1 MSKRQSRSLR
11 SSGSEAKAAEPSVP
25 REQFEDSK
33 KQLYSALVLMARDRI
48 AQAEARLLPRAQQ
61 GDSFWSQLETLLSRH
76 EAQMEK
82 LSQKASEMRSN
93 LSASR
98 KTASSA
104 HLRRMDE
111 ARAELEDLQSEI
123 RSATTAVQRDQTNFL
138 LAQEQQLREQ
148 ISAADSEIEE
158 LTQAVRALRKSSSQ
172 LKAKA
177 QTQQAEFESKSKSL
191 RGRTR
196 EAEARGKRL
205 ARDVDAAELEIRRT
219 EAELEDLQHREVACL
234 ELYESLKQPLPVIQ
248 RIFAKR

>member
-1 MSKRQSRSLR
+1 
-11 SSGSEAKAAEPSVP
+11 
-25 REQFEDSK
+25 
-33 KQLYSALVLMARDRI
+33 MARDRI
-48 AQAEARLLPRAQQ
+48 AHWEAPKSRQ

-82 LSQKASEMRSN
+82 LSQKASEMRSS

-111 ARAELEDLQSEI
+111 AHAELEVLQSEI
-123 RSATTAVQRDQTNFL
+123 RSATDAVENDQTNEL
-138 LAQEQQLREQ
+138 LTQEQQLREQ
-148 ISAADSEIEE
+148 ISAEDAEIEE

-177 QTQQAEFESKSKSL
+177 QTQQAEVESKSKSL
-191 RGRTR
+191 RDRTR
-196 EAEARGKRL
+196 KAEARGKRL
-205 ARDVDAAELEIRRT
+205 ARDIDAADLEIRRT
-219 EAELEDLQHREVACL
+219 EGELEDLQHREAACL

-248 RIFAKR
+248 RIFAKH